1 MGESVAQLFEAFW
14 TSKSFRFVTLA
25 SFLFLEISFGEQ
37 GLFSGFFL
45 HFFFMLSIDVLLLI
59 AQGCL
64 AWLTAPN
71 EQMETLK
78 CGDSI
83 SGNV

>member
-1 MGESVAQLFEAFW
+1 MAVLMFAQPWHQRNFAPALNPQTKGTCSTVFE
-14 TSKSFRFVTLA
+14 TGCKP
-25 SFLFLEISFGEQ
+25 
-37 GLFSGFFL
+37 
-45 HFFFMLSIDVLLLI
+45 VLLLI